1 MTRNDDPSD
10 RLSVSPLTLAQKLAI
25 LDDLGIR
32 RASCCTIDYLRAK
45 LGDPR
50 PEHEFSDLFAVLTWE
65 RCVLAETGETVRC
78 STDVMVFDFECI
90 DQPKAYSGILH
101 KLNDLFRG
109 SLGLTKINSHM
120 DRDAKTAWATCEAG
134 GKVYHLDLE
143 WKEDWADS
151 KIIDFVADIAKE
163 LSIERRLAYIDG
175 GGQNITLFALTE
187 AELGEMRRRTGL
199 DVNWIWEIPA
209 HIAAILRSYETER
222 GNE

>member
-1 MTRNDDPSD
+1 MIGNDDSSD
-10 RLSVSPLTLAQKLAI
+10 RLPNLPLTLAQMLAI

-45 LGDPR
+45 LGDPP
-50 PEHEFSDLFAVLTWE
+50 PEQQFSDLFSVLTWE
-65 RCVLAETGETVRC
+65 RCVPSGTGETVRC
-78 STDVMVFDFECI
+78 STDVVVFDFECI
-90 DQPKAYSGILH
+90 DHPKAYSGILH

-109 SLGLTKINSHM
+109 NLGLTKINSHV
-120 DRDAKTAWATCEAG
+120 DRDAKTAWAMCEG
-134 GKVYHLDLE
+134 RGKAYRVDLE
-143 WKEDWADS
+143 WQEDWADS

-163 LSIERRLAYIDG
+163 LGVERRLAYLDG

-209 HIAAILRSYETER
+209 HLAAILRSYEVER